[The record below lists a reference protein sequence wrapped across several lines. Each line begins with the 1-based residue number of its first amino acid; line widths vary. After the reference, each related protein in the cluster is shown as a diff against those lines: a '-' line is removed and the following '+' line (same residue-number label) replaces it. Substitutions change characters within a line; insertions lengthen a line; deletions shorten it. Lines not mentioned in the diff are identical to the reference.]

1 MQHAELQL
9 LPTARRPSHSPT
21 IMTFA
26 TVTRRSDGEHAPP
39 WAWPTLTAQRTHT
52 TAPIGHRARHP
63 RPQFSTTRTRTWC
76 DSLYF
81 AHRRPR
87 FWSYHLF
94 CAVISISKASGEKL
108 GLSLAVH
115 HLQTSD
121 GVVVSAV
128 SRTSPLAPHI
138 RAGDRILSCNGLSM
152 SAGQLSKAATDL
164 ADLTLVVAPPL
175 AVRAKASP
183 GPMSML
189 DEAKSITRRE
199 ALAALN
205 R

>member
-1 MQHAELQL
+1 
-9 LPTARRPSHSPT
+9 
-21 IMTFA
+21 
-26 TVTRRSDGEHAPP
+26 
-39 WAWPTLTAQRTHT
+39 
-52 TAPIGHRARHP
+52 
-63 RPQFSTTRTRTWC
+63 
-76 DSLYF
+76 
-81 AHRRPR
+81 
-87 FWSYHLF
+87 
-94 CAVISISKASGEKL
+94 
-108 GLSLAVH
+108 
-115 HLQTSD
+115 
-121 GVVVSAV
+121 
-128 SRTSPLAPHI
+128 
-138 RAGDRILSCNGLSM
+138 M

>member
-1 MQHAELQL
+1 MAHAHC
-9 LPTARRPSHSPT
+9 TTHAHHGAHRPS
-21 IMTFA
+21 
-26 TVTRRSDGEHAPP
+26 RAPS
-39 WAWPTLTAQRTHT
+39 
-52 TAPIGHRARHP
+52 APAV
-63 RPQFSTTRTRTWC
+63 STTRTRTC
-76 DSLYF
+76 DLLYF

-108 GLSLAVH
+108 GLSLAVY

>member
-1 MQHAELQL
+1 
-9 LPTARRPSHSPT
+9 
-21 IMTFA
+21 MTFA

-76 DSLYF
+76 DLLYF
-81 AHRRPR
+81 AHR

-94 CAVISISKASGEKL
+94 CAVISISKASGAKL